1 MQLCSLLLKRINQ
14 LIREALAQGNCK
26 RHPTVGLPI
35 DYQTLTRVKQTT
47 TTKLCLFTKILDTN
61 ISLTTTLH
69 QMMLTL
75 RRTDPP
81 ADISRRRTAVGRSCL
96 SYRGTSHSTAPLGFL
111 GSCLTP
117 FMLIEIQTDDS
128 DDSTSSLLQEEIEGS
143 RVCSARAAGGERTV
157 VWKAHPVPKGWYTAQ
172 HP

>member
-14 LIREALAQGNCK
+14 LTRQALAQGNCK
-26 RHPTVGLPI
+26 RHPSVGLPI

-69 QMMLTL
+69 QAILTL

-96 SYRGTSHSTAPLGFL
+96 SYRRTSHSTALLGFL

-117 FMLIEIQTDDS
+117 FILMEIQIDYS
-128 DDSTSSLLQEEIEGS
+128 DENTSPLLQEEIEGS
-143 RVCSARAAGGERTV
+143 RVCSAGAAGGERSV
-157 VWKAHPVPKGWYTAQ
+157 VWKAHPVPEGQYAVQ

>member
-26 RHPTVGLPI
+26 RHPTVGLRI
-35 DYQTLTRVKQTT
+35 DYQTLARVKQTT
-47 TTKLCLFTKILDTN
+47 TTKLCLFTKILDTS

-69 QMMLTL
+69 QTILML

-81 ADISRRRTAVGRSCL
+81 ADISRRWTAVGRSCL

-117 FMLIEIQTDDS
+117 FMLMEIQTDDS

-157 VWKAHPVPKGWYTAQ
+157 VWKAHPVPEGWYTAQ